1 MATMNSKRNSIPK
14 DINTTVNHE
23 GMAVHNLNALESLF
37 SKVLGSF
44 FGESTFYEKKSV
56 DKDFSEIKRL
66 ISEVSDKD
74 IEYVLKIAEIGRQYN
89 MITYPLALLTACF
102 NDERFK
108 YGRVNFKKYSG
119 TIIRRGKDILDIMAM
134 QLNSYTKPLPK
145 QFRKCLKWKLET
157 FNEYQL
163 SKSLGTSKEVSLA
176 DCIKLLRPNAKV
188 ARVSNTFYKDVIEGK
203 VKFGGETEQIQ
214 SAISKAKNSN
224 NSATKETVKKSIN
237 TSTLQAVLKN
247 LVALYRQ
254 GIFEDNDALNNVVSK
269 LTSKKEIEK
278 SRLLP
283 FRFYSAYTEVSNLP
297 SFKGKTSLLTAISK
311 ALDMSIYNLKD
322 IDGYNAI
329 LVDRSGSMQYS
340 VSGASNVTAD
350 LVACILA
357 AITFKKGNADVYVFG
372 TSCEQVKG
380 LNRSSTIID
389 LVDKIRCCLVDCGT
403 GTCIDRAFCT
413 IYKSGVHYD
422 NLIIFSDNE
431 CYTIDKKNSF
441 VFSNWWE
448 CSPQIYANNLLKRR
462 VVKKIFIDNLLGNNF
477 AIVNTNDYRQ
487 NLITGF
493 SERVIDIINVYSSL
507 GSGAKDIR
515 KIIDSIYGTLEE
527 RK

>member
-14 DINTTVNHE
+14 DTNTSVNHE
-23 GMAVHNLNALESLF
+23 GMTVHKLNALESLF

-44 FGESTFYEKKSV
+44 FGENTFYEKKSV
-56 DKDFSEIKRL
+56 DKDFSEIKKL
-66 ISEVSDKD
+66 ISEVSDED
-74 IEYVLKIAEIGRQYN
+74 IEYVLKIANIGRQYN
-89 MITYPLALLTACF
+89 MITYPLALLTVCF

-108 YGRVNFKKYSG
+108 YGRVNFKKYSD

-214 SAISKAKNSN
+214 SAISKAKNKN
-224 NSATKETVKKSIN
+224 NSATKETVKKSID

-283 FRFYSAYTEVSNLP
+283 FRFYSAYNEVSALP
-297 SFKGKTSLLTAISK
+297 SFRGKTSLLTAISK

-329 LVDRSGSMQYS
+329 LVDRSGSMHHS

-372 TSCEQVKG
+372 TQCKQVKG

-389 LVDKIRCCLVDCGT
+389 LVDKIQTYLVGGCT
-403 GTCIDRAFCT
+403 YINVAFNT
-413 IYKSGVHYD
+413 IYNSGIKYD
-422 NLIIFSDNE
+422 NLIIFSDND
-431 CYTIDKKNSF
+431 CYTMKNNGF
-441 VFSNWWE
+441 VFRESNWINSLE
-448 CSPQIYANNLLKRR
+448 QKASNLLKRG

-493 SERVIDIINVYSSL
+493 SERVVDVINVYSSL
-507 GSGAKDIR
+507 GLGAKDIR
-515 KIIDSIYGTLEE
+515 KIIDAIYETLEV